1 MKPFAKFVLI
11 VIVFVSFSN
20 TLEAQVYLGGGRAV
34 SLFTPASLD
43 HQYGYG
49 AILQRQIYLKESR
62 FSLTPTL
69 QGALLTNRQYFEY
82 LPEYYTTV
90 TLSTHLN
97 YDVLSTNKFRIT
109 PFAGPS
115 FIWATGLQA
124 GGLVFDSLPV
134 NFYRLGLE
142 AGLSATYIYSE
153 NFSVKFIPLN
163 YTWGT
168 REYVQG
174 NVLSF
179 LFQIK

>member
-1 MKPFAKFVLI
+1 MKLFSKLALI
-11 VIVFVSFSN
+11 VIIFISFSY

-34 SLFTPASLD
+34 SFFTPSALD
-43 HQYGYG
+43 DQYGYG
-49 AILQRQIYLKESR
+49 AIIQRQIYLEETK

-69 QGALLTNRQYFEY
+69 QGALLTNRQYFEF
-82 LPEYYTTV
+82 LPEFYSTV

-97 YDVLSTNKFRIT
+97 YDVLSTPSFRVT

-124 GGLVFDSLPV
+124 GGLVFDSSPT

-142 AGLSATYIYSE
+142 AGLSFTYIYSDK
-153 NFSVKFIPLN
+153 FSVKFIPIN

-168 REYVQG
+168 REYVQA

-179 LFQIK
+179 LFQIQ